1 MPLKRSRQRQWM
13 KLLNRSINELIEL
26 ARQIDPETEVRV
38 LEPLE
43 DEDAFLELRVTPE
56 KSDEVYEAM
65 LERSTQIWW
74 DNGFEIVVLVHEKKP
89 VATKEAK

>member
-1 MPLKRSRQRQWM
+1 M

>member
-1 MPLKRSRQRQWM
+1 M
-13 KLLNRSINELIEL
+13 KLLNRSVNELIEL
-26 ARQIDPETEVRV
+26 ARQIDPEAEVRM
-38 LEPLE
+38 LEPIE

-74 DNGFEIVVLVHEKKP
+74 DEGFEIVVLVHEKKP
-89 VATKEAK
+89 AAIKEAE